1 MFKLVK
7 KRLSKGAVL
16 AAVFF
21 LFIQVICDLNLPSL
35 TSDMINNGVAKG
47 DTAYIWKIGLQML
60 LIAAVGLV
68 AAVGNVYFAST
79 QAQKTGAKLREA
91 VFRKVLQFSGREID
105 QFGTSSLITR
115 TTNDILQ
122 IQNVLIMLL
131 RMMLMAPLMLIG
143 ASFMAYQSE
152 KRLTGV
158 FLVSIPLLLV
168 AIAVIMYFA
177 VPLFKGLQ
185 KKIDRINLTFREGL
199 TGVRVI
205 RAFRRDDFEQKR
217 FADANKDYTSTGIKV
232 FSIVSLMFPIMTLI
246 LSGTNMGIVWFGAKL
261 IGDQEM
267 GVGNLVSFMTYAS
280 MILFS
285 FMMLS
290 MVFVFIPRGQA
301 AAARIN
307 EVLEMPLSIVET
319 TGDQVIDQNKQ
330 SHLVF
335 DNVSFR
341 YENAENLALK
351 NVSFSAKAGQ
361 MLAVIGGTG
370 SGKSTLVNLI
380 PRLYDPTAG
389 QIILNETPIA
399 QVAQSDL
406 HEHVSFVQQKAVLFK
421 GTIRSNLQ
429 FGNETATDEELWHA
443 LELAQAKEFV
453 SELPDG
459 LDAQVEQ
466 GGDNFSGG
474 QKQRLA
480 IARAL
485 MKKAAVYV
493 FDDSFSA
500 LDFKTDAKLR
510 EGLKNDPEI
519 QKSVL
524 VIVAQRVSTV
534 TAADEI
540 IVLDEGKVVG
550 QGTHDELVEN
560 NETYQEIVESQL
572 KKGDEH

>member
-21 LFIQVICDLNLPSL
+21 LFIQVICDLNLPAL

-453 SELPDG
+453 SELQDG